1 MSNRVEKVN
10 SLVKRYLSDIISN
23 ELNDPRLEG
32 SMITISSV
40 NVTPDLKYAKVYI
53 SVYGSTPSKEV
64 LNLVKSAAG
73 YIKKLLAPK
82 LDLRS
87 TPTLDFDLDTTC
99 EYSQKINNI
108 IGNFTYSTQPDEN
121 VEEEKTNDEN

>member
-53 SVYGSTPSKEV
+53 SVYDDDERRKSTLEALKAASGFIRAKLSEK
-64 LNLVKSAAG
+64 LSVK
-73 YIKKLLAPK
+73 
-82 LDLRS
+82 
-87 TPTLDFDLDTTC
+87 
-99 EYSQKINNI
+99 
-108 IGNFTYSTQPDEN
+108 
-121 VEEEKTNDEN
+121 